1 MNERVWLDTICSAGE
16 TPSRDLSDS
25 RMDTYPTLD
34 KNSSQAA
41 PGIAA
46 SNHAVSKPAGASA
59 GAAAAPAMARET
71 LRFPGEDGGKSLSE
85 MAQRDLD
92 ATLQLLA
99 ERAQYI
105 TGASG
110 VAIAL
115 REGENMVC
123 CASAGPSAP
132 GMGTHLQIDSGLS
145 AESVRTR
152 QTLHCDDAENDPCV
166 NQESCRAFGI
176 ASVVVMPL
184 VRGE

>member
-1 MNERVWLDTICSAGE
+1 
-16 TPSRDLSDS
+16 
-25 RMDTYPTLD
+25 MDTYSILD
-34 KNSSQAA
+34 KKLAQAA
-41 PGIAA
+41 PGTA
-46 SNHAVSKPAGASA
+46 SSSPVLSNPALTTA
-59 GAAAAPAMARET
+59 GAAPAMARET

-115 REGENMVC
+115 RDGDDMVC
-123 CASAGPSAP
+123 SASAGASAP
-132 GMGTHLQIDSGLS
+132 ELGAYLQTNSGLS

-152 QTLHCDDAENDPCV
+152 KVLHCEDVEADPRV
-166 NQESCRAFGI
+166 NRESCKALGI
-176 ASVVVMPL
+176 ASV
-184 VRGE
+184 

>member
-1 MNERVWLDTICSAGE
+1 
-16 TPSRDLSDS
+16 
-25 RMDTYPTLD
+25 
-34 KNSSQAA
+34 
-41 PGIAA
+41 
-46 SNHAVSKPAGASA
+46 
-59 GAAAAPAMARET
+59 MARET

-110 VAIAL
+110 AAIAL
-115 REGENMVC
+115 REGENMIC

-132 GMGTHLQIDSGLS
+132 ELGTHLQIDSGLS

-152 QTLHCDDAENDPCV
+152 KILHCDDAENDPRV
-166 NQESCRAFGI
+166 NRESCRAFGI

-184 VRGE
+184 ARGEEVYGLRRRKANLHPKPLPIRIPRLRQRLCWRPTRLRR